1 MDFSSILQ
9 AIATIGFPIVACIGC
24 AWFFNR
30 INENYR
36 QDLKEI
42 NAQHRDEMKSMT
54 EALNNNTLALQ
65 KLTDSFRK
73 DGDT

>member
-30 INENYR
+30 VNENYR
-36 QDLKEI
+36 QDLKEL
-42 NAQHRDEMKSMT
+42 NAHHREEMKSMT
-54 EALNNNTLALQ
+54 DALNNNTLAIQ
-65 KLTDSFRK
+65 KLTDTIGK
-73 DGDT
+73 DVTT